1 MCIETQIVPGI
12 VVDSKGQATVDAAL
26 AEVLFDLAIQLEEPT
41 ELPVDVQHVV
51 AAVILAAREGVLGPN
66 TPLAS
71 DDPALLDVLV
81 GYVKKVFSIYDG
93 KVGQDD

>member
-1 MCIETQIVPGI
+1 MCIEKQIVPGI
-12 VVDSKGQATVDAAL
+12 GVDSKGQATVDAAL
-26 AEVLFDLAIQLEEPT
+26 TEVLFDLAIQLEEPT

-66 TPLAS
+66 TPLVS

-81 GYVKKVFSIYDG
+81 VYVKKVFSIYDG